1 MPRHNHFQNQIYS
14 SPPAAEYELIL
25 PGTPAHPD
33 TEAFVQR
40 MRCAGRRLQE
50 ARVSAIYLVHGT
62 FAGNDGLGLV
72 RQFAAF
78 APAFKEVMEKS
89 VKQMVDSITEEH
101 GNYTEAFAQDLAT
114 AVSSEGLPPVPVRR
128 FTWTGE
134 NHHLARAEAAVRL
147 LVALA
152 DRVTRTEQRILLWG
166 HSHAGNVFALLT
178 NLLGAEPKVCDRFF
192 RAARCY
198 YERGQSSDATA
209 HWSRARDLLQAK
221 IHPVFSTQFDIVN
234 FGTPIRYGWDTC
246 VCNRLLH
253 FVFHRPSAGL
263 PDFQA
268 NFPPTLDE
276 LLKAEGGD
284 YVQQV
289 GIAGTNI
296 QPSWLSWRTW
306 LANRRLGA
314 VVQPGVK
321 RRHLLQHLRQGLRVA
336 NEGRTLLVDYGL
348 PEQPVYR
355 HLAGHA
361 VYTLSEWLP
370 FHTEQIVKRFYQ
382 AGDKE

>member
-1 MPRHNHFQNQIYS
+1 MPRHNHFQNQIYR
-14 SPPAAEYELIL
+14 SPPAAEYELVL

-72 RQFAAF
+72 RQFAAL
-78 APAFKEVMEKS
+78 APAFKEVMERS

-101 GNYTEAFAQDLAT
+101 GNYTEAFARDLAT

-134 NHHLARAEAAVRL
+134 NHHLARAEAAIRL
-147 LVALA
+147 LVELA

-198 YERGQSSDATA
+198 SERGQLSDATPQ
-209 HWSRARDLLQAK
+209 WSRARDLLQAK
-221 IHPVFSTQFDIVN
+221 THPIFSTQFDIVN

-246 VCNRLLH
+246 VYNRLLH
-253 FVFHRPSAGL
+253 FVFHRPTAGL

-268 NFPPTLDE
+268 DFPPTLDE
-276 LLKAEGGD
+276 VLKAEGGD

-296 QPSWLSWRTW
+296 QPSWLSWRAW
-306 LANRRLGA
+306 LANRRLAA

-336 NEGRTLLVDYGL
+336 DEGCTLLVDYGL

-370 FHTEQIVKRFYQ
+370 FHTEQIARRFYQ

>member
-1 MPRHNHFQNQIYS
+1 MPKHNHFQNQIYS
-14 SPPAAEYELIL
+14 SPPRAEYELVV

-33 TEAFVQR
+33 TEAFVER

-50 ARVSAIYLVHGT
+50 ARISAIYLVHGT

-72 RQFAAF
+72 RQFSSLE
-78 APAFKEVMEKS
+78 PAFKELMEKS
-89 VKQMVDSITEEH
+89 VKQMVDSIAGEN
-101 GNYTEAFAQDLAT
+101 GNYTEAFSQDLAN

-147 LVALA
+147 LVELA
-152 DRVTRTEQRILLWG
+152 GRVTQTGQRILLWG
-166 HSHAGNVFALLT
+166 HSHAGNMFALLT
-178 NLLGAEPKVCDRFF
+178 NLIGAEPKVCDRFF

-198 YERGQSSDATA
+198 YERGQTA
-209 HWSRARDLLQAK
+209 DVTAQWLRAKKLLQSK
-221 IHPVFSTQFDIVN
+221 THPVFSTQFDIVN

-246 VCNRLLH
+246 GYNRLLH
-253 FVFHRPSAGL
+253 FVFHRPTAGL
-263 PDFQA
+263 PEFQA
-268 NFPPTLDE
+268 DFPPTLDQV
-276 LLKAEGGD
+276 LKAEGGD

-296 QPSWLSWRTW
+296 QPNCLSWRVW
-306 LANRRLGA
+306 LANRRLAA

-336 NEGRTLLVDYGL
+336 DEGRTLLVDYGL
-348 PEQPVYR
+348 PDQPVYH

-361 VYTLSEWLP
+361 VYTQSEWLP
-370 FHTEQIVKRFYQ
+370 FHSEQIAKRFYQ
-382 AGDKE
+382 AGDNG